1 MKTDCAH
8 EETKNGITIRIVY
21 DDCPMNP
28 FTECD
33 CGPDIITF
41 LRSYDFSTEKES
53 ANDPESFLELAKERG
68 YFFRPLYAYIHSGI
82 AFSMTRG
89 GQFSDQFDSG
99 FAGFIYWTPK
109 KREQAGLT
117 DSYIESILRE
127 GETVESWLESSLE
140 SAVNVLNDYASGNCY
155 GFQILN
161 SDGEELDSCYG
172 FLGDYDKDGGA
183 LCEAQSNLA
192 FHVKEETKKEREAI
206 AAGQA
211 RLVGYENELKVLG
224 LTTLDCSLSKGLMQ
238 ERIEQEKDAIEKA
251 KARLAELEGK
261 EESESIE
268 QAICLDIANA
278 SLTFKKD

>member
-1 MKTDCAH
+1 MTNDCAH
-8 EETKNGITIRIVY
+8 EETKNGLTIRIVY

-33 CGPDIITF
+33 CEPDIITF
-41 LRSYDFSTEKES
+41 LNRYDYSTEKES

-68 YFFRPLYAYIHSGI
+68 YFIRPLYAYIHSGI

-117 DSYIESILRE
+117 DSYIESILHE

-140 SAVNVLNDYASGNCY
+140 SAVTVLNDYASGNCY

-161 SDGEELDSCYG
+161 SEGEELDSCYG

-183 LCEAQSNLA
+183 LREAQSNLA
-192 FHVKEETKKEREAI
+192 FHVKEETEKEREAI
-206 AAGQA
+206 AAAQNEALTLFAEIESKNTQMKAYWPATIQA
-211 RLVGYENELKVLG
+211 AREKIHTLAELE
-224 LTTLDCSLSKGLMQ
+224 S
-238 ERIEQEKDAIEKA
+238 KA
-251 KARLAELEGK
+251 KARLAELEG
-261 EESESIE
+261 
-268 QAICLDIANA
+268 N
-278 SLTFKKD
+278 T